1 MVDGEI
7 GLALLCELR
16 GFSES
21 RQRRD
26 ERARDRFY
34 RINSNRCLTQVR
46 INRMDPFSG
55 GLFSIVAHEFGSLPA
70 VAHLGDQRLV
80 VPVVETSLFI
90 KTALFHYTE
99 CHWIPGHHCR
109 SARNDNLLPQVP
121 GFTLRNSAMA
131 SCDFLCG
138 PLR

>member
-7 GLALLCELR
+7 GLTLLCELR

-46 INRMDPFSG
+46 INRMDPFPEDL
-55 GLFSIVAHEFGSLPA
+55 LFIVANDFGSLPA

-80 VPVVETSLFI
+80 VPVVETSL
-90 KTALFHYTE
+90 L
-99 CHWIPGHHCR
+99 
-109 SARNDNLLPQVP
+109 
-121 GFTLRNSAMA
+121 
-131 SCDFLCG
+131 
-138 PLR
+138 